1 MVDPEKARLELE
13 GIEREIEALAKNS
26 PNSEAPPD
34 ADTANRIEQL
44 TGQLNQLKAEV
55 AAHPSPW
62 SRVQMARHSQRP
74 YTLEYAKHLF
84 QDFTELHGDRTFG
97 DDPAL
102 VAGLARFHGHP
113 VVVLGHQKGRDTTQ
127 KLRRNFGMPKPEGYR
142 KALRI
147 MRLAA
152 KFNRPIFTFV
162 DTPGAY
168 PGIGSEERGQA
179 EAIAR
184 NLLEMARLPVPIL
197 VTITGEGGS
206 GGALAIAIGDRILML
221 ENSVYSVISPEGC
234 ASITWRD
241 GKKAEQAAAALKITA
256 RDLDSLGIVDQIVPE
271 PPGGAQTDPGKMAQI
286 LDPLLVQALQEVQ
299 RLPVPEL
306 LEKRYQKFRRIGQFF
321 REATAT

>member
-1 MVDPEKARLELE
+1 MADPEKARLELE

-26 PNSEAPPD
+26 SNSEAPPD

-113 VVVLGHQKGRDTTQ
+113 VVVIGHQKGRDTTQ
-127 KLRRNFGMPKPEGYR
+127 KLHRNFGMPKPEGYR

-241 GKKAEQAAAALKITA
+241 AKKAEQAADALKITA
-256 RDLDSLGIVDQIVPE
+256 QDLDSLGIVDQIVPE
-271 PPGGAQTDPGKMAQI
+271 PPGGAQTDPQKMAQI
-286 LDPLLVQALQEVQ
+286 LDPLLEQALQEIQ

-306 LEKRYQKFRRIGQFF
+306 LEKRYQKFRHIGQFF

>member
-13 GIEREIEALAKNS
+13 DIEREIESLAKN
-26 PNSEAPPD
+26 PPDSEAPPD
-34 ADTANRIEQL
+34 VDTANRIEQL
-44 TGQLNQLKAEV
+44 TGQLNQLKAELP
-55 AAHPSPW
+55 AHPSPW

-206 GGALAIAIGDRILML
+206 GGALAIAVGDRILML

-241 GKKAEQAAAALKITA
+241 GKKAEQAAEALKLTSQ
-256 RDLDSLGIVDQIVPE
+256 DLDSLGIVDQIVPE
-271 PPGGAQTDPGKMAQI
+271 PPGGAQTDPEKMAQI
-286 LDPLLVQALQEVQ
+286 LDPLLEQALQEVQ
-299 RLPVPEL
+299 RLSVPEL
-306 LEKRYQKFRRIGQFF
+306 LEKRYQKFRHIGQFF
-321 REATAT
+321 REASAT